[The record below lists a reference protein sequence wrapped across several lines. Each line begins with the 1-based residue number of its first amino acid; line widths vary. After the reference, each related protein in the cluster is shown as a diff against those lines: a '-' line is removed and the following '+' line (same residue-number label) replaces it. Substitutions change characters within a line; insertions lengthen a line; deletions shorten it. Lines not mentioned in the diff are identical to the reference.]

1 MKRWKIL
8 AWTLFTS
15 CSLSLPSAVLAYG
28 PVDCVRDAAQADKD
42 MLMRLA
48 VELCAGA
55 SSPAVSQ
62 CYRDALKVDS
72 GMLRRHAIDLC
83 AGSTNA
89 KNTLDC
95 YRKAS
100 RLGLFRSH
108 ATTLCSARN
117 APFP

>member
-1 MKRWKIL
+1 M
-8 AWTLFTS
+8 
-15 CSLSLPSAVLAYG
+15 PSAVLAYG

-83 AGSTNA
+83 VGSTNA

-100 RLGLFRSH
+100 RLGMFRSH